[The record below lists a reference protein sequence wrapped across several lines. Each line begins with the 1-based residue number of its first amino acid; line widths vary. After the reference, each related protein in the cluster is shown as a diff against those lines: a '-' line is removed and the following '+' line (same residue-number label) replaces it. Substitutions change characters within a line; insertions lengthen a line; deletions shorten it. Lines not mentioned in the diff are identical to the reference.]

1 MGNRCSIF
9 SRGMEFTRAHCHAR
23 RGTQKMGVPR
33 WRILVLRLLRSFLC
47 VLENVYLSS
56 FHYTPTFCLHFVN
69 YLQGVKQCESTRN
82 FTFLSLIVLFAAF
95 PMGALQVK

>member
-23 RGTQKMGVPR
+23 RGTQKMGVPC
-33 WRILVLRLLRSFLC
+33 WRILVLGLLRSFLC

-56 FHYTPTFCLHFVN
+56 FHYTAHS
-69 YLQGVKQCESTRN
+69 Y
-82 FTFLSLIVLFAAF
+82 FLLTLCKLSSGCKT
-95 PMGALQVK
+95 M

>member
-56 FHYTPTFCLHFVN
+56 FSCLHFVN
-69 YLQGVKQCESTRN
+69 YFRGVKQCESTRN